1 MRAMALG
8 RRMMANVSLN
18 IAVEETIVE
27 SFLFLVGAL
36 AMIVGLLA
44 MIEGHLHCFGIL
56 QRKKGRP

>member
-1 MRAMALG
+1 MALG

-27 SFLFLVGAL
+27 SFLFFVGAL